1 MNKEIFLDKKQWVFF
16 HIGRDGSRKA
26 VIPAVVKGSFLFSD
40 AMYVVLT
47 DPASGNDITK
57 TRIAPSSVTKHEL
70 VINGVPTYRTIYVGY
85 IGEEQIC
92 VHADVNIPEDL
103 WTDQQCAEVLKYRN
117 VWDVRNEQAKIAQVV
132 YEQRIK
138 DEINAIVETGMNR
151 KRVNALKRGYD
162 SWMNIPINKKVRTE
176 VIKAIWKKRD
186 ELLIRFK
193 HLIN

>member
-1 MNKEIFLDKKQWVFF
+1 MNKVRFLDKEQWVFF

-26 VIPAVVKGSFLFSD
+26 VVPATIGDVYIFNGVVHANL
-40 AMYVVLT
+40 M
-47 DPASGNDITK
+47 DPANGNGITK
-57 TRIAPSSVTKHEL
+57 TRITPSSVTKQEL
-70 VINGVPTYRTIYVGY
+70 VINGVPMYRTIYMGY

-92 VHADVNIPEDL
+92 VHTDVNIPEDL
-103 WTDQQCAEVLKYRN
+103 WTDQQLDEVLKYRN
-117 VWDVRNEQAKIAQVV
+117 VQNVRNEQAKIAQVV
-132 YEQRIK
+132 YDQRIK
-138 DEINAIVETGMNR
+138 DEVNTVVETGMNR

-193 HLIN
+193 HLLN